1 MFLLFYKIDKI
12 SSQKYKII
20 KHNLILNRY
29 FDNIIKFYCAQKKT
43 HLTFFNKKV
52 IIEKETS
59 PNLKKKMKELRYLDK
74 YFIKYKFSFSL
85 GILITIIAQI
95 FSLFTPKLI
104 SSSLEAIEKFDKLSS
119 VEKSSTMVIGQYR
132 EELIHNVLLIIAT
145 TIIAGFLTFLMR
157 QTLIVMSRH
166 IEFDLKNEVFR
177 QYENLS
183 QNFYK
188 QNRTGDLMNRISEDV
203 SKVRMYVGPAVMYT
217 INTFI
222 RFAIVIAYMYNVSP
236 RLTLYTLLPLP
247 ILSYAIFKLS
257 SEINIRSTVFQQ
269 YLSKV
274 SSFTQEIF
282 SGIRVIKAYSLEN
295 QQQNNL
301 ISLAEESKSKSLS
314 LARVQSLFGPLML
327 ALIGISNLVVI
338 YFGGMLYIN
347 GTIKSIGTIAEFIL
361 YVNMLTWPVASL
373 GWVSSMV
380 QEAEASQKR
389 LNEFLKIVPD
399 IQNNNP
405 SSSTVDGTISFE
417 NVSYTYEDTNI
428 EALKNISFTVKK
440 GETLAILGKTGSG
453 KSTLLSLISR
463 MYDVTEGQVKIDGK
477 EISQLN
483 LFDLRNSIGI
493 VPQDAFLFSDSIKN
507 NIKFG
512 KENATDDEV
521 IAAAKSA
528 VVHDNIEGFNKGYDT
543 ILGERGITLS
553 GGQKQRV
560 SIARA
565 IIKKPEILLFDD
577 CLSAVDTE
585 TEEAIL
591 NNLFE
596 ICKDKT
602 TIIVSHRVS
611 SAKNADKII
620 ILENGKIIQQ
630 GFHNQLINENG
641 YYSALYLKQ
650 LSEKELL

>member
-1 MFLLFYKIDKI
+1 
-12 SSQKYKII
+12 
-20 KHNLILNRY
+20 
-29 FDNIIKFYCAQKKT
+29 
-43 HLTFFNKKV
+43 
-52 IIEKETS
+52 
-59 PNLKKKMKELRYLDK
+59 MKELRYLNK
-74 YFIKYKFSFSL
+74 YFIKYKFSFLL

-104 SSSLEAIEKFDKLSS
+104 SKSFKAIEDFAKDETVS
-119 VEKSSTMVIGQYR
+119 KSFIQQ
-132 EELIHNVLLIIAT
+132 ELISNILLIIAT

-166 IEFDLKNEVFR
+166 VEYDLKNEVFR

-183 QNFYK
+183 LNFYK

-217 INTFI
+217 INTII
-222 RFAIVIAYMYNVSP
+222 RFAIVIVYMFSVSP

-247 ILSYAIFKLS
+247 ILSYAIFRIS
-257 SEINIRSTVFQQ
+257 SEINKRSTVFQQ

-282 SGIRVIKAYSLEN
+282 SGIRVIKAYSLED
-295 QQQNNL
+295 QHQNNMVE
-301 ISLAEESKSKSLS
+301 LANESKSKSLN
-314 LARVQSLFGPLML
+314 LAKIQALFGPLMM

-338 YFGGMLYIN
+338 YFGGLMYID

-389 LNEFLKIVPD
+389 INEFLKIVPE

-405 SSSTVDGTISFE
+405 EKSIIEGAISFE

-428 EALKNISFTVKK
+428 KALENVTFTVNK

-453 KSTLLSLISR
+453 KSTIVSLISR
-463 MYDVTEGQVKIDGK
+463 LYDVSEGHISIDGK
-477 EISQLN
+477 EISTLN
-483 LFDLRNSIGI
+483 LYDLRNSIGI

-512 KENATDDEV
+512 KENATDEEV
-521 IAAAKSA
+521 KAAAKSA
-528 VVHDNIEGFNKGYDT
+528 VVHNNIMGFNKKYDT
-543 ILGERGITLS
+543 VLGERGITLS

-565 IIKKPEILLFDD
+565 IIKNPKILLFDD

-591 NNLFE
+591 NNLDE

-611 SAKNADKII
+611 SAKNAGKII
-620 ILENGKIIQQ
+620 ILDEGKIIEQ
-630 GFHNQLINENG
+630 GSHNQLINQEG
-641 YYSALYLKQ
+641 YYAALYLKQ
-650 LSEKELL
+650 LSEKELQ

>member
-1 MFLLFYKIDKI
+1 
-12 SSQKYKII
+12 
-20 KHNLILNRY
+20 
-29 FDNIIKFYCAQKKT
+29 
-43 HLTFFNKKV
+43 
-52 IIEKETS
+52 
-59 PNLKKKMKELRYLDK
+59 MKELSYLNK
-74 YFIKYKFSFSL
+74 YFIKYKYSFLL
-85 GILITIIAQI
+85 GIIITIIAQI

-104 SSSLEAIEKFDKLSS
+104 SKSFKVIEGFSKDNTASIAT
-119 VEKSSTMVIGQYR
+119 VQQ
-132 EELIHNVLLIIAT
+132 ELITNIIFIIIT
-145 TIIAGFLTFLMR
+145 TILAGFLSFLMR

-166 IEFDLKNEVFR
+166 IEFDLKNEVFQ

-222 RFAIVIAYMYNVSP
+222 RFTIVIVYMFNVSP
-236 RLTLYTLLPLP
+236 KLTLYTLLPLP

-257 SEINIRSTVFQQ
+257 SEINKRSTIFQQ

-282 SGIRVIKAYSLEN
+282 SGIRVVKAYSLEEQHQKN
-295 QQQNNL
+295 MGE
-301 ISLAEESKSKSLS
+301 LANESKSKSMN
-314 LARVQSLFGPLML
+314 LAKIQALFGPLMV

-338 YFGGMLYIN
+338 YFGGLMYIH
-347 GTIKSIGTIAEFIL
+347 GSIKNIGTIAEFIL

-389 LNEFLKIVPD
+389 INEFLKIKPE
-399 IQNNNP
+399 IQNKNQEK
-405 SSSTVDGTISFE
+405 SIIGGAISFE
-417 NVSYTYEDTNI
+417 NVSYTYSDTQIKALEDV
-428 EALKNISFTVKK
+428 SFTVHQ

-453 KSTLLSLISR
+453 KSTIVSLISR
-463 MYDVTEGQVKIDGK
+463 LYEVTEGHIIIDGNK
-477 EISQLN
+477 ISSVN
-483 LFDLRNSIGI
+483 LYDLRNSIGI
-493 VPQDAFLFSDSIKN
+493 VPQDAFLFSDTIKN

-512 KENATDDEV
+512 KENATDEEV
-521 IAAAKSA
+521 ETAAKSA
-528 VVHDNIEGFNKGYDT
+528 VVHENIIGFNKQYET
-543 ILGERGITLS
+543 IVGERGITLS

-565 IIKKPEILLFDD
+565 IIKNPKILLFDD

-591 NNLFE
+591 NNLQE

-611 SAKNADKII
+611 SAKNADRII
-620 ILENGKIIQQ
+620 ILDEGKIVEQ
-630 GFHNQLINENG
+630 GSHNQLINQEG
-641 YYSALYLKQ
+641 YYAALYLKQ
-650 LSEKELL
+650 ISEKEL

>member
-1 MFLLFYKIDKI
+1 
-12 SSQKYKII
+12 
-20 KHNLILNRY
+20 
-29 FDNIIKFYCAQKKT
+29 
-43 HLTFFNKKV
+43 
-52 IIEKETS
+52 
-59 PNLKKKMKELRYLDK
+59 MKELRYLNK
-74 YFIKYKFSFSL
+74 YFVKYKYSFL
-85 GILITIIAQI
+85 FGIITTVAAQI

-104 SSSLEAIEKFDKLSS
+104 SDSFKAIEAFAKENADPAIIR
-119 VEKSSTMVIGQYR
+119 T
-132 EELIHNVLLIIAT
+132 ELLHNILLIIT
-145 TIIAGFLTFLMR
+145 TTLIAGVLTFLMR

-166 IEFDLKNEVFR
+166 VEYDLKNEVFR
-177 QYENLS
+177 HYEVLS

-203 SKVRMYVGPAVMYT
+203 GKVRMYVGPAVMYT

-222 RFAIVIAYMYNVSP
+222 RFIIVIIYMYNVSP

-257 SEINIRSTVFQQ
+257 SEINKRSTVFQE

-282 SGIRVIKAYSLEN
+282 SGIRVIKAYSLEDQHQKN
-295 QQQNNL
+295 MVNL
-301 ISLAEESKSKSLS
+301 SKESKEKSLS
-314 LARVQSLFGPLML
+314 LAKVQSLFGPLMM

-338 YFGGMLYIN
+338 YFGGMMYIN
-347 GTIKSIGTIAEFIL
+347 GTIESIGTIAEFIL

-389 LNEFLKIVPD
+389 INEFLHIQPD
-399 IQNNNP
+399 IKNNNP
-405 SSSTVDGTISFE
+405 QPSVIKGKISFE

-428 EALKNISFTVKK
+428 QALHNISFTVEQGK
-440 GETLAILGKTGSG
+440 TLAILGKTGSG
-453 KSTLLSLISR
+453 KSTILTLISR
-463 MYDVTEGQVKIDGK
+463 LYDVTSGTVKVDDIPI
-477 EISQLN
+477 ERLN
-483 LFDLRNSIGI
+483 LNDLRNSIGI
-493 VPQDAFLFSDSIKN
+493 VPQDAFLFSDTIKN

-512 KENATDDEV
+512 KEEATDEEV
-521 IAAAKSA
+521 VSAAKLA
-528 VVHDNIEGFNKGYDT
+528 VVHDNIANFTLQYET

-565 IIKKPEILLFDD
+565 IIKDPKILLLDD
-577 CLSAVDTE
+577 SLSAVDTE

-591 NNLFE
+591 QNLLE
-596 ICKDKT
+596 VTKDKT

-620 ILENGKIIQQ
+620 ILENGTIKQE
-630 GFHNQLINENG
+630 GSHEQLISTEG
-641 YYSALYLKQ
+641 YYKELYIRQ
-650 LSEKELL
+650 LSEKEFSE

>member
-1 MFLLFYKIDKI
+1 
-12 SSQKYKII
+12 
-20 KHNLILNRY
+20 
-29 FDNIIKFYCAQKKT
+29 
-43 HLTFFNKKV
+43 
-52 IIEKETS
+52 
-59 PNLKKKMKELRYLDK
+59 MKELRYLDK

-347 GTIKSIGTIAEFIL
+347 RTIKSIGTIAEFIL

>member
-1 MFLLFYKIDKI
+1 
-12 SSQKYKII
+12 
-20 KHNLILNRY
+20 
-29 FDNIIKFYCAQKKT
+29 
-43 HLTFFNKKV
+43 
-52 IIEKETS
+52 
-59 PNLKKKMKELRYLDK
+59 MKELRYLNK
-74 YFIKYKFSFSL
+74 YFVKYKYSFLL
-85 GILITIIAQI
+85 GIVFTIIAQI
-95 FSLFTPKLI
+95 FMLFTPKLI
-104 SSSLEAIEKFDKLSS
+104 SKSFKLIEAFAKDKTVSKS
-119 VEKSSTMVIGQYR
+119 VIH
-132 EELIHNVLLIIAT
+132 EELISNILLIIAT

-222 RFAIVIAYMYNVSP
+222 RFAIVIVYMYNVSP
-236 RLTLYTLLPLP
+236 KLTLYTLLPLP
-247 ILSYAIFKLS
+247 ILSFAIFKLS
-257 SEINIRSTVFQQ
+257 SEINVRSTIFQQ

-274 SSFTQEIF
+274 SSFSQEIF
-282 SGIRVIKAYSLEN
+282 SGIRVIKAYSLED
-295 QQQNNL
+295 QHQNNMV
-301 ISLAEESKSKSLS
+301 SLANESKSKSLN
-314 LARVQSLFGPLML
+314 LAKVQSLFGPLML

-338 YFGGMLYIN
+338 YFGGLMYIS

-389 LNEFLKIVPD
+389 LNEFLKIEPEIKNKNLNKSV
-399 IQNNNP
+399 IKG
-405 SSSTVDGTISFE
+405 SISFE

-428 EALKNISFTVKK
+428 KALQNISFTVKK

-453 KSTLLSLISR
+453 KSTILSLISR
-463 MYDVTEGQVKIDGK
+463 MYDVTEGEITIDGH
-477 EISQLN
+477 EISNIN

-507 NIKFG
+507 NIMFG
-512 KENATDDEV
+512 KENATDEEV
-521 IAAAKSA
+521 FSAAKSA
-528 VVHDNIEGFNKGYDT
+528 VVHDNIMGFNKQYET
-543 ILGERGITLS
+543 VLGERGITLS

-565 IIKKPEILLFDD
+565 IIKNPPILLFDD

-591 NNLFE
+591 NNLYE

-602 TIIVSHRVS
+602 TIIVSHRIS
-611 SAKNADKII
+611 SAKNADRVII
-620 ILENGKIIQQ
+620 IDKGQIIQQ
-630 GFHNQLINENG
+630 GSHNQLINQEG
-641 YYSALYLKQ
+641 YYAALYLKQ
-650 LSEKELL
+650 LSEKEML

>member
-1 MFLLFYKIDKI
+1 
-12 SSQKYKII
+12 
-20 KHNLILNRY
+20 
-29 FDNIIKFYCAQKKT
+29 
-43 HLTFFNKKV
+43 
-52 IIEKETS
+52 
-59 PNLKKKMKELRYLDK
+59 MKELSYLNK
-74 YFIKYKFSFSL
+74 YFVKYKFSFSL
-85 GILITIIAQI
+85 GIVFTIIAQI
-95 FSLFTPKLI
+95 FMLFTPKLI
-104 SSSLEAIEKFDKLSS
+104 SQSFKVIETFAKDKNIAPD
-119 VEKSSTMVIGQYR
+119 VIK
-132 EELIHNVLLIIAT
+132 EELISNILLIIAT

-203 SKVRMYVGPAVMYT
+203 SKVRMYVGPAVMYS
-217 INTFI
+217 INTVI
-222 RFAIVIAYMYNVSP
+222 RFAIVIVYMYNVSP

-247 ILSYAIFKLS
+247 LLSYGIFKLS
-257 SEINIRSTVFQQ
+257 SEINKRSTIFQQ

-274 SSFTQEIF
+274 SSFSQEIF
-282 SGIRVIKAYSLEN
+282 SGVRVIKAYSLEE
-295 QQQNNL
+295 QHQNNMEN
-301 ISLAEESKSKSLS
+301 LAHESKNKSLS
-314 LARVQSLFGPLML
+314 LAKVQSLFGPLMI

-338 YFGGMLYIN
+338 YFGGIMYID

-389 LNEFLKIVPD
+389 LNEFLKIEPE
-399 IQNNNP
+399 IKNNNTNK
-405 SSSTVDGTISFE
+405 SEVEGSITFE
-417 NVSYTYEDTNI
+417 NVSFTYNDTKI
-428 EALKNISFTVKK
+428 EALKDISFTIKK
-440 GETLAILGKTGSG
+440 GETIAILGKTGSG
-453 KSTLLSLISR
+453 KSSLLSLISR
-463 MYDVTEGQVKIDGK
+463 LYDTTTGSIKIDQK
-477 EISQLN
+477 EIKTLN

-512 KENATDDEV
+512 KENATDEEV
-521 IAAAKSA
+521 KAAAKSA
-528 VVHDNIEGFNKGYDT
+528 VVHKNIMGFNKQYDT
-543 ILGERGITLS
+543 VLGERGITLS

-565 IIKKPEILLFDD
+565 IIKNPPILLFDD

-602 TIIVSHRVS
+602 TLIVSHRVS
-611 SAKNADKII
+611 SAKNADTII
-620 ILENGKIIQQ
+620 ILEDGKIIQQ
-630 GFHNQLINENG
+630 GAHNQLINQEG
-641 YYSALYLKQ
+641 YYKSLYLKQ